1 MAILTGSQG
10 NLTFTSGDSIANIFL
25 FQWQAQIVRQLFKTN
40 RFGWSG
46 TSRTPGAI
54 IDAQGTA
61 TGWIQSTGKQP
72 VPTGTVG
79 DMTLL
84 EETGQSYAFKAIIE
98 VLDSGAD
105 AQTDQPQTMRLAFS
119 MAAQSSTDTVV

>member
-1 MAILTGSQG
+1 MAILVGSQG
-10 NLTFTSGDSIANIFL
+10 NLTFTSGDSVTNVFL
-25 FQWQAQIVRQLFKTN
+25 FEWQASIVRQLFKTN
-40 RFGWSG
+40 RFQWIG

-61 TGWIQSTGKQP
+61 RGWVQSTDKQP

-79 DMTLL
+79 DMTLI
-84 EETGQSYAFKAIIE
+84 EESGQTYAFKAIIE
-98 VLDSGAD
+98 AITTGAD
-105 AQTDQPQTMRLAFS
+105 AQSDQPQVMSISFS